1 MERVYK
7 YCEYYYDKY
16 SNKQIEAARRKRKP
30 VWGDMYDPRKK
41 KVI

>member
-1 MERVYK
+1 MEKVYK

-30 VWGDMYDPRKK
+30 IWGDVYDPKKRKK
-41 KVI
+41 I